1 MDEIKTI
8 IIIIK
13 SEGSNTNRI
22 QAKYRSYQDGFMSID
37 PPLWWVV
44 LGGIPVRGIVIVVV
58 VIIIGRIVLLSLYN
72 ESYIARCF
80 ATK

>member
-1 MDEIKTI
+1 
-8 IIIIK
+8 
-13 SEGSNTNRI
+13 
-22 QAKYRSYQDGFMSID
+22 MSID